1 MHFWLSLFNGAIV
14 TSVMMY
20 KNTGSLVLIPL
31 LISIFQAFVASFV
44 VGLIIP
50 AVPFGAYLAS
60 EYFTCKSGTFKYIL
74 ISSIPVCL
82 LMATLLSFLFA
93 FLAIGI
99 RPILLLAWLS
109 GIPIAFI
116 ISMVTTV
123 CLTPLASKLS
133 TLLSK

>member
-1 MHFWLSLFNGAIV
+1 
-14 TSVMMY
+14 
-20 KNTGSLVLIPL
+20 
-31 LISIFQAFVASFV
+31 
-44 VGLIIP
+44 
-50 AVPFGAYLAS
+50 
-60 EYFTCKSGTFKYIL
+60 
-74 ISSIPVCL
+74 
-82 LMATLLSFLFA
+82 MATLLSFLFA